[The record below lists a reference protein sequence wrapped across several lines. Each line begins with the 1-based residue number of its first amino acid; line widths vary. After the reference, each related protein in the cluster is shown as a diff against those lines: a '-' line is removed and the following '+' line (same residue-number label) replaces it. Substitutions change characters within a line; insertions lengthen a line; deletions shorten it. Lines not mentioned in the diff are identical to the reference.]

1 MMKKILPFRT
11 PSLLRGILRSESGL
25 SAMEFALA
33 LPPLLGMLVCGIEVS
48 NFVMTHMRVN
58 LIAMTVA
65 DNAGRVRTGIDE
77 SQIYEVFAGADVV
90 GRTIGFKEKG
100 RIVLSS
106 LQSNGKPAPDT
117 GQMIN
122 WQRCHGDLA
131 VNPSYGRQNA
141 GRNDATMVDGMGPTG
156 NKIVAAD
163 NTAVMFVEVTY
174 DYDPIIVDGII
185 TNTRIRY
192 ESAFNV
198 RERTN
203 QNITNT
209 QSLALNNC

>member
-1 MMKKILPFRT
+1 MMKLALPSRT
-11 PSLLRGILRSESGL
+11 TALLCGMRRSDTGI
-25 SAMEFALA
+25 AATEFALA
-33 LPPLLGMLVCGIEVS
+33 LPVLLVLLLGGVEVA

-58 LIAMTVA
+58 QIAMTVA

-77 SQIYEVFAGADVV
+77 TQIYEVFAGADVV
-90 GRTIGFKEKG
+90 GQSINFKENG

-106 LQSNGKPAPDT
+106 LQPNGMTGGNA

-131 VNPSYGRQNA
+131 VNPSYGLQNA
-141 GRNDATMVDGMGPTG
+141 GRNDASMATGMGRAG
-156 NKIVAAD
+156 NRITAAD
-163 NTAVMFVEVTY
+163 STAVMFVEVTY
-174 DYDPIIVDGII
+174 LYRPII
-185 TNTRIRY
+185 TNGIMGDTPIRY

-209 QSLALNNC
+209 QNLTRNNC